1 MNYGNRNASSPFSL
15 KDMGVGYCGAVTVS
29 VSIAIWSRVLFAP
42 LLNSLSGSKLVLI
55 NAFIGWIACA
65 MAGACNLT
73 LMRWKEMKTGI
84 DVSNKDGTICYGK
97 SKAAGRKAIFESAL
111 SRFILPFPALFFPA
125 VANLFLNSMGVWPKA
140 AIAGKILETSLILV
154 SVVVALPMSIAMF

>member
-1 MNYGNRNASSPFSL
+1 M
-15 KDMGVGYCGAVTVS
+15 
-29 VSIAIWSRVLFAP
+29 WSRVLFAP

-55 NAFIGWIACA
+55 NAFIGWIAGA
-65 MAGACNLT
+65 TAGACNLT

-111 SRFILPFPALFFPA
+111 SRFILPFPCMFFPA
-125 VANLFLNSMGVWPKA
+125 LANLFLDSMGVWPKA
-140 AIAGKILETSLILV
+140 VIAGKILETSLILI
-154 SVVVALPMSIAMF
+154 SVVVALPLSIAMF